1 MTEHTLKQF
10 DIDLDRIRRGVLQM
24 GGMVEAQFTKAL
36 EGLRSGDMASIEA
49 AIEADK
55 SVNLEQIRLD
65 DACTHIIAKHQPTA
79 SDLRLLLT
87 VIKAVSDLERVGDE
101 AKKIAKAARRLHA
114 NGTTSPPKVGL
125 SHAAQLAL
133 EMLRSALDGFARGDA
148 GEIDAI
154 RLKDAEVDSDFKGI
168 TRQLITYMVEDP
180 RTITSSLELL
190 FIAKAIERIGDHAL
204 NIAEHV
210 VYMVSGEDV
219 RFTKAQA
226 SGINGT
232 EARP

>member
-10 DIDLDRIRRGVLQM
+10 DIELDEIRRGVLQM

-55 SVNLEQIRLD
+55 SVNLEQLRLD
-65 DACTHIIAKHQPTA
+65 DACTHVIARHQPTA
-79 SDLRLLLT
+79 RDLRLLLT

-114 NGTTSPPKVGL
+114 NATPVTPRVGL
-125 SHAAQLAL
+125 SHTAQLAL
-133 EMLRSALDGFARGDA
+133 EMLRSALDGFARNDA
-148 GEIDAI
+148 GGIDEIK
-154 RLKDAEVDSDFKGI
+154 RKDGEVDSDFKGI

-180 RTITSSLELL
+180 RTITNSLELL

-219 RFTKAQA
+219 RFAKAQSTA
-226 SGINGT
+226 G
-232 EARP
+232 ERR